1 MAAYDIAIVGGGI
14 VGLATAREIL
24 QRAPGLKLILIEKE
38 AALAQ
43 HQTGHNSGV
52 LHTGI
57 YYAPGS
63 LKAKTCVAGRQ
74 AMVEYCEAKGIP
86 YTLSGK
92 LIVALDES
100 ELPRLNNLFERGNAN
115 GVPGLELVGPE
126 RIREIEPFAAGIK
139 AIWSPNTGVV
149 SYKQVAASFAEDVE
163 QSGGEIILGWKLIG
177 MEGGDAN
184 RDAALKLQKMP
195 LDAPYEEKEVTARYV
210 ITCGGLHSDI
220 IARMT
225 GQGKDMKIVPFR
237 GDYYL
242 LKPEKRHMV
251 KSMIYPVPDPQFPF
265 LGVHFTRLLNGEV
278 KAGPNAV
285 LAFAREGY
293 GRKDLNPRELWES
306 LSYPGF
312 IRLALKYWR
321 TGSMEMYRDY
331 VKAAYVKALQ
341 RYMPEIKGDD
351 LLPGPSGVRAQAL
364 MVNGKLVDDFLI
376 SHGQNV
382 THVQNAPSP
391 AATSSLMI
399 AKHIVDEVEQRHPI
413 QPRILMQTH

>member
-38 AALAQ
+38 LALAQ

-63 LKAKTCVAGRQ
+63 LKARTCVAGRQ
-74 AMVEYCEAKGIP
+74 AMVEYCEAKGIT
-86 YTLSGK
+86 YSLSGK

-100 ELPRLNNLFERGNAN
+100 ELPRLQTLYERGLAN
-115 GVPGLELVGPE
+115 GVPGLEMVGPE
-126 RIREIEPFAAGIK
+126 RIREIEPFSAGIK
-139 AIWSPNTGVV
+139 AIWSPYTGVV
-149 SYKQVAASFAEDVE
+149 NYKQVAAAFADDVRE
-163 QSGGEIILGWKLIG
+163 AGGEIILGWKLVG
-177 MEGGDAN
+177 LEGGDAQKE
-184 RDAALKLQKMP
+184 AALKLQKMP
-195 LDAPYEEKEVTARYV
+195 ADAPYEEQVIKARYV
-210 ITCGGLHSDI
+210 ISCGGLHSDI

-225 GQGKDMKIVPFR
+225 GAGKDMKIVPFR

-251 KSMIYPVPDPQFPF
+251 RSMIYPVPDPQFPF
-265 LGVHFTRLLNGEV
+265 LGVHFTRLLSGEV

-306 LSYPGF
+306 ISYPGF
-312 IRLALKYWR
+312 VKLAMRYWR
-321 TGSMEMYRDY
+321 TGALEMYRDY
-331 VKAAYVKALQ
+331 VKTAYVRALQ
-341 RYMPEIKGDD
+341 RYMPEIKADD

-364 MVNGKLVDDFLI
+364 MVNGKMVDDFLI

-399 AKHIVDEVEQRHPI
+399 AKTIVDEVAQRHPL
-413 QPRILMQTH
+413 QPRILMAM

>member
-1 MAAYDIAIVGGGI
+1 MGAYDVAIVGGGI

-24 QRAPGLKLILIEKE
+24 KRTPSLRVIVIEKE
-38 AALAQ
+38 GGVAQ

-63 LKAKTCVAGRQ
+63 LKAKTCVAGRA
-74 AMVEYCEAKGIP
+74 AMTEYCQEKGIP
-86 YTLSGK
+86 FNLSGK
-92 LIVALDES
+92 LIVALDEK
-100 ELPRLNNLFERGNAN
+100 ELPRLNNLWERGNAN

-126 RIREIEPFAAGIK
+126 RIKEIEPYAAGIK

-149 SYKQVAASFAEDVE
+149 SYKQVAEAYAEDIRAA
-163 QSGGEIILGWKLIG
+163 GGEIITHWKL
-177 MEGGDAN
+177 EG
-184 RDAALKLQKMP
+184 LKDGATVTLQLQKMP
-195 LDAPYEEKEVTARYV
+195 HGATETKELTARQV

-225 GQGKDMKIVPFR
+225 GAGQDVKIIPFR

-242 LKPEKRHMV
+242 LKPEKRPMV
-251 KSMIYPVPDPQFPF
+251 RSMIYPVPDPQFPF
-265 LGVHFTRLLNGEV
+265 LGVHFTRLMSGEV

-293 GRKDLNPRELWES
+293 GRKDINLRELWES
-306 LSYPGF
+306 ITYPGF
-312 IRLALKYWR
+312 VRLAAKYWR
-321 TGSMEMYRDY
+321 MGALEMYRDY
-331 VKAAYVKALQ
+331 VKSAYVRALQ

-364 MVNGKLVDDFLI
+364 MINGKLVDDFLI
-376 SHGQNV
+376 YHSKNV

-399 AKHIVDEVEQRHPI
+399 AKHIVDEVQSRTELQSSVTMAI
-413 QPRILMQTH
+413 N

>member
-1 MAAYDIAIVGGGI
+1 MAYDVAIIGGGI

-24 QRAPGLKLILIEKE
+24 QRSPGLKLIVIEKE
-38 AALAQ
+38 SALAQ

-63 LKAKTCVAGRQ
+63 MKAKTCVAGRQ
-74 AMVEYCEAKGIP
+74 AMVEYCAEKGIP
-86 YTLSGK
+86 FSLSGK

-100 ELPRLNNLFERGNAN
+100 ELPRLQALYERGVAN
-115 GVPGLELVGPE
+115 EVPGLELVDGA
-126 RIREIEPFAAGIK
+126 RLREIEPYAAGIK

-149 SYKQVAASFAEDVE
+149 NYKQVVEAFAQDARDA
-163 QSGGEIILGWKLIG
+163 GGEIILSWKLVG
-177 MEGGDAN
+177 LEGGGRGKDAV
-184 RDAALKLQKMP
+184 LKLESTASAGQKE
-195 LDAPYEEKEVTARYV
+195 LTARYV
-210 ITCGGLHSDI
+210 ITCGGLQSDI
-220 IARMT
+220 ISRMT
-225 GQGKDMKIVPFR
+225 GAGKDVKIVPFR

-242 LKPEKRHMV
+242 LRPEKRHMV

-265 LGVHFTRLLNGEV
+265 LGVHFTRLLSGEV

-293 GRKDLNPRELWES
+293 GRKDVNLRELFES
-306 LSYPGF
+306 LTYPGF
-312 IRLALKYWR
+312 LKLAGKYWR
-321 TGSMEMYRDY
+321 TGMMEMYRDY
-331 VKAAYVKALQ
+331 VKGAYVTALQ
-341 RYMPEIKGDD
+341 RYMPEISGDD

-364 MVNGKLVDDFLI
+364 LVNGKLVDDFLVY
-376 SHGQNV
+376 HGENV

-399 AKHIVDEVEQRHPI
+399 AKTIIDEVAQRFEM
-413 QPRILMQTH
+413 RASTVMAMN